1 MVVFDLALDV
11 GARIKEMNR
20 VAEGR
25 IFHCSGVIT
34 PHNLGG
40 GERCQAKS
48 SGKRYIS
55 ISFFWSRSST
65 GSALLPWGWNWSRFF
80 LGDIVRAAVISM

>member
-11 GARIKEMNR
+11 GATIKEISR

-25 IFHCSGVIT
+25 VFHCSGVIT
-34 PHNLGG
+34 PQNLGG

-48 SGKRYIS
+48 SGKRCIS
-55 ISFFWSRSST
+55 ISFF
-65 GSALLPWGWNWSRFF
+65 
-80 LGDIVRAAVISM
+80 